1 MVQALAR
8 AGEYRDNDT
17 GQHVLRMSHCA
28 GRLAELAGLDA
39 GAVEQIRLAAQLHDL
54 GKIGIPDAVLLKRG
68 RIDDV
73 ERAIV
78 RRHPEIGAGIL
89 AGFDAPLLALARTV
103 AYTHHERWDGGGYP
117 RGMSGEAIPLAGRIV
132 ALCDVFDALLS
143 SRAYKPGWPLARV
156 IQWLNDQAGSHF
168 DPHLTDLLLAHV
180 QEFVQIRADIDA
192 QAPPTYD
199 TGIGPFDGDSDADA
213 MGLRSPSAGG
223 SIGGTLAA

>member
-1 MVQALAR
+1 VQALAR

-39 GAVEQIRLAAQLHDL
+39 SAVEQIRLAAQLHDL
-54 GKIGIPDAVLLKRG
+54 GKIGIPDAVLPKRG
-68 RIDDV
+68 RIDDT

-117 RGMSGEAIPLAGRIV
+117 RGMAGEAIPLAGRIV

-143 SRAYKPGWPLARV
+143 SRAYKPGWPQARV

-168 DPHLTDLLLAHV
+168 DPHLTDLLLSHV
-180 QEFVQIRADIDA
+180 QEFVQIRADIDT

-199 TGIGPFDGDSDADA
+199 TGIGPFYGDSDTDA
-213 MGLRSPSAGG
+213 MGLRSASPGG